1 MAFWNHDKLKGEVA
15 AVDLGSNSFHMIV
28 ARIQEDQPPLIVDRL
43 REMVRLREGL
53 DADDNITPEVQER
66 ALACLQRFGQR
77 LKGLPPSNVRVV
89 GTNTLRHAER
99 ALGFLRAAE
108 EALGHPIQVISGD
121 EEARLI
127 YLGVAQ
133 SLGFDDQKR
142 LVIDIGGGST
152 ECIIGQGLETRDRE
166 SLAMGCVSFTQ
177 RFFGSGNIQ
186 KKVYKEA
193 EIAALRELQ
202 EISQRFKDL
211 GWQAVVGAAGTIRS
225 VAQISGQCGWSSDGV
240 ITREAIDLL
249 RKRMLEFD
257 RINALDI
264 PGLSGERK
272 LVFPGGLAVLRA
284 TFKALDVDR
293 MTVADGGLREGVLYD
308 LLGRSDQKDMREQ
321 TVRGMK
327 ERFLVDEVHA
337 GHVNVVAAK
346 LFQQACDDRWPL
358 GDGEWGLYLSWA
370 ATLHEVGLA
379 ISHSQYH
386 KHGAYLLANSDMS
399 GFSQQEQRLLAFLV
413 GNHRRKLNMGD
424 LHGLSEAE
432 RKPALRLC
440 ILLRLAVLLTRNR
453 IQNYLPDFSVSAGNE
468 RIELRFPA
476 GWLDEHPLTRADLE
490 QERGLLQPA
499 EAALL
504 FS

>member
-1 MAFWNHDKLKGEVA
+1 
-15 AVDLGSNSFHMIV
+15 
-28 ARIQEDQPPLIVDRL
+28 
-43 REMVRLREGL
+43 MVRLREGL

-293 MTVADGGLREGVLYD
+293 MTVADGGLREGASRPY
-308 LLGRSDQKDMREQ
+308 
-321 TVRGMK
+321 
-327 ERFLVDEVHA
+327 
-337 GHVNVVAAK
+337 AA
-346 LFQQACDDRWPL
+346 
-358 GDGEWGLYLSWA
+358 
-370 ATLHEVGLA
+370 
-379 ISHSQYH
+379 
-386 KHGAYLLANSDMS
+386 
-399 GFSQQEQRLLAFLV
+399 
-413 GNHRRKLNMGD
+413 
-424 LHGLSEAE
+424 
-432 RKPALRLC
+432 
-440 ILLRLAVLLTRNR
+440 
-453 IQNYLPDFSVSAGNE
+453 
-468 RIELRFPA
+468 
-476 GWLDEHPLTRADLE
+476 
-490 QERGLLQPA
+490 
-499 EAALL
+499 
-504 FS
+504 